1 VTQETPVLQIP
12 ELSHALTQ
20 VWHLLFDLALAQPD
34 SWCLV
39 GGLMVMLHGLEH
51 GRSDVRPTADGDVLV
66 DIRVRPAA
74 LREVIRFL
82 FENGLEPELAPDG
95 IQHRFKRATN
105 DGELKVDVLAPDH
118 VGARADLTTTPP
130 GRTIEVPGG
139 TRALQRS
146 ERVSVQAGGRTG
158 LIRRPDVVG
167 AILVKLAAT
176 GLPGDPARHYQDLA
190 LLLAILPNP
199 RRARFELTSKERAK
213 LRACQLQDRDHRAW
227 RFLSQNDVNQG
238 HAALQLL
245 STS

>member
-1 VTQETPVLQIP
+1 MTQQTPLVQMP

-20 VWHLLFDLALAQPD
+20 VWHLLFDLAGAQPD

-66 DIRVRPAA
+66 DIRARPRA
-74 LREVIRFL
+74 LREIIRFL
-82 FENGLEPELAPDG
+82 SENGLEPELAPEG
-95 IQHRFKRATN
+95 IQHRFKRGTQ
-105 DGELKVDVLAPDH
+105 DGEMKVDVLAPDH

-146 ERVSVQAGGRTG
+146 ERVSVQIGGRTG
-158 LIRRPDVVG
+158 LIPRPDLVG
-167 AILVKLAAT
+167 AMLVKLEAT

-190 LLLAILPNP
+190 FLLAILPEP
-199 RRARFELTSKERAK
+199 RRAQSELTSRERAK
-213 LRACQLQDRDHRAW
+213 LRASQLQSRDHRAW
-227 RFLSQNDVNQG
+227 RLLPDSDVNRG

-245 STS
+245 SAQ